1 MPHDIQDT
9 AYDAAQQITH
19 PSGYDYRAKY
29 HPNPGAVA
37 RHPRKIRFT
46 PEEWA
51 TIVARAADCGTPP
64 ARYVRE
70 AALGETPRVRRPQA
84 NAELLR
90 HLARIG
96 NNLNQLIHLANVH
109 NELPSESRL
118 NAVLEALLDAART
131 VEARE

>member
-1 MPHDIQDT
+1 MPHDT
-9 AYDAAQQITH
+9 PDAASDLAPDGAI
-19 PSGYDYRAKY
+19 GRVYDYRTKY
-29 HPNPGAVA
+29 HPNPGAVL

-51 TIVARAADCGTPP
+51 TIVTRAADCGTPP

-84 NAELLR
+84 NAVLLR

-96 NNLNQLIHLANVH
+96 NNLNQLARMANVRD
-109 NELPSESRL
+109 ELPTASRL
-118 NAVLEALLDAART
+118 TVVLDAVLDAARQ
-131 VEARE
+131 VEDRE

>member
-1 MPHDIQDT
+1 MIDHLSSP
-9 AYDAAQQITH
+9 AYTP
-19 PSGYDYRAKY
+19 PSGASDYRTKY
-29 HPNPGAVA
+29 HPNPGADR

-70 AALGETPRVRRPQA
+70 AALGETPRVRRPRA

-90 HLARIG
+90 LLTRIG
-96 NNLNQLIHLANVH
+96 NNLNQLTHLAH
-109 NELPSESRL
+109 RHDDLP
-118 NAVLEALLDAART
+118 NATTLQSVLHTVLEVART
-131 VEARE
+131 VDRRE